1 LPVSDK
7 NSETSK
13 RKKSLTLSDDARA
26 LYGGFW
32 DSLGQ
37 NALQLAER
45 GSLTVKVY
53 TGSDMP
59 VPPAN
64 TTAEILQGLEA
75 WIQQHAHSTETIEI
89 PLDTLAKPSGVS
101 TFFDTLWQSV
111 QRFYRL
117 CLKLV
122 RCSGRQ

>member
-1 LPVSDK
+1 M
-7 NSETSK
+7 
-13 RKKSLTLSDDARA
+13 SDDARA
-26 LYGGFW
+26 LYGGLW

-45 GSLTVKVY
+45 GSLTVRVY

-75 WIQQHAHSTETIEI
+75 WVEQHAQQSEVFEVPLETLKR
-89 PLDTLAKPSGVS
+89 PSVASKLLDG
-101 TFFDTLWQSV
+101 LWQSV